1 MSRAKKIVA
10 CMLIVVM
17 TAGIL
22 SGCTTF
28 DNFRKAFLNKNPD
41 NDAQI
46 KIGVY
51 EPTSG
56 ADKKAGE
63 AEIKGI
69 ELAYSLYPELNGAKI
84 ELLYADNKS
93 DIDAA
98 ETAMADLMKK
108 KPKAVLGSYGN
119 IYSLIAG
126 PHLQA
131 AEVPGIAIT
140 NTNPLV
146 TKNNPYYFRVSTVDT
161 FQAAAMARYVYE
173 KLDQKK
179 AGVLIPDKNEQ
190 ALALASE
197 FENRFIELTGKN
209 SAVTVYEY
217 YEAGSV
223 DYTQQ
228 LAVIRDSGVK
238 SVYLCGDYEDVA
250 CVLREAGEMNLD
262 VVFLGDST
270 WGSEEFIKI
279 AGDYA
284 YKNVAFTTLYTEAEI
299 ITETSEE
306 FLRAYAAEYGN
317 ETPDPAAALAF
328 DAYLILL
335 DAIERAGV
343 DCTGAELQQALK
355 ETDGFQGASGEISF
369 DNYGNPKKS
378 VVINTIDN
386 GNVSSLCTIEP
397 RSAVKK
403 SEKEEEN

>member
-1 MSRAKKIVA
+1 MNKAKRIIACALTVA
-10 CMLIVVM
+10 MV
-17 TAGIL
+17 AGLL

-28 DNFRKAFLNKNPD
+28 DNFRKAFLNKNPE

-51 EPTSG
+51 EPMSG

-63 AEIKGI
+63 AEVRGI
-69 ELAYSLYPELNGAKI
+69 ELANSLYPELNGAKI

-108 KPKAVLGSYGN
+108 QPKAVLGSYGN

-126 PHLQA
+126 PHLEA

-140 NTNPLV
+140 NTNPLI

-161 FQAAAMARYVYE
+161 YQAAAMARYVYE
-173 KLDQKK
+173 ELGQKK
-179 AGVLIPDKNEQ
+179 AGVLIPENNEQ
-190 ALALASE
+190 ALAMAST
-197 FENRFIELTGKN
+197 FENKFVDLAGKA
-209 SAVTVYEY
+209 SIKVYEY
-217 YEAGSV
+217 YTAGSA
-223 DYTQQ
+223 DYMQQ
-228 LAVIRDSGVK
+228 LTKIRDSGVK

-250 CVLREAGEMNLD
+250 CVLEQAAAMNLK

-270 WGSEEFIKI
+270 WGSQEFVEI
-279 AGDYA
+279 AGNYA
-284 YKNVAFTTLYTEAEI
+284 YKNVAFSTLYTEEEI
-299 ITETSEE
+299 ITETSKE
-306 FLRAYAAEYGN
+306 FLQAYAAEYGN
-317 ETPDPAAALAF
+317 ETPDPATALAF

-335 DAIERAGV
+335 DAIERAGI
-343 DCTGAELQQALK
+343 DCTGAELQQALVQTEK
-355 ETDGFQGASGEISF
+355 FQGASGEISF

-386 GNVSSLCTIEP
+386 GKISSLCTMEP
-397 RSAVKK
+397 QSAVKK
-403 SEKEEEN
+403 TKKEEEN

>member
-1 MSRAKKIVA
+1 MKRAKRIVA
-10 CMLIVVM
+10 CMLTIALVAV
-17 TAGIL
+17 TL

-28 DNFRKAFLNKNPD
+28 DNFKKAFLNKNPE
-41 NDAQI
+41 NDAQV
-46 KIGVY
+46 KIGIY
-51 EPTSG
+51 EPMTG
-56 ADKKAGE
+56 VDKTAGE

-69 ELAYSLYPELNGAKI
+69 ELAHELYPTVAGATV

-108 KPKAVLGSYGN
+108 QPMAVLGSYGN

-126 PHLQA
+126 PHLEA

-140 NTNPLV
+140 NTNPLI
-146 TKNNPYYFRVSTVDT
+146 TKNNPYYFRACAVETY
-161 FQAAAMARYVYE
+161 QAASMARYVYE
-173 KLDQKK
+173 ELNQKK
-179 AGVLIPDKNEQ
+179 AGVLIPENNEQ

-197 FENRFIELTGKN
+197 FENKFVALAENDDAIK
-209 SAVTVYEY
+209 VYEY
-217 YEAGSV
+217 YQAGSV

-228 LAVIRDSGVK
+228 LQTIADSGVK

-250 CVLREAGEMNLD
+250 CVLQQAGDMNLK

-270 WGSEEFIKI
+270 WGSEEFLQV

-284 YKNVAFTTLYTEAEI
+284 YKNVAFTTLATEEEV

-306 FLRAYAAEYGN
+306 FLQAYAEKYDG
-317 ETPDPAAALAF
+317 ETPEPATALGF

-343 DCTGAELQQALK
+343 GCTGDELREALLA
-355 ETDGFQGASGEISF
+355 TSDFHGASGVISF
-369 DNYGNPKKS
+369 SKFGDAKKT
-378 VVINTIDN
+378 VAINTIDN
-386 GNVSSLCTIEP
+386 GKISSLCTIDP
-397 RSAVKK
+397 Q
-403 SEKEEEN
+403 

>member
-1 MSRAKKIVA
+1 MNRVKKIMA
-10 CMLIVVM
+10 CMLVVVM
-17 TAGIL
+17 TATL
-22 SGCTTF
+22 LAGCTTF
-28 DNFRKAFLNKNPD
+28 DNFKKAFLNKNPD

-46 KIGVY
+46 KIGIY

-69 ELAYSLYPELNGAKI
+69 ELAYSLYPELDGAQV

-93 DIDAA
+93 NIDAA

-108 KPKAVLGSYGN
+108 QPKAVLGSYGN

-146 TKNNPYYFRVSTVDT
+146 TKNNPYYFRVSTVEAY
-161 FQAAAMARYVYE
+161 QAAAMARYVYE
-173 KLDQKK
+173 KLGQKK
-179 AGVLIPDKNEQ
+179 AGVLIPDNNEQ

-197 FENRFIELTGKN
+197 FENKFIDLTGRN
-209 SAVTVYEY
+209 SSISVYEY
-217 YEAGSV
+217 YEAGSA

-228 LAVIRDSGVK
+228 LEKIKVSGVK

-250 CVLREAGEMNLD
+250 CVLQEAGDLD
-262 VVFLGDST
+262 MEVVFLGDST
-270 WGSEEFIKI
+270 WGSEEFLSI

-284 YKNVAFTTLYTEAEI
+284 YKNIAFTTLYTEEEI
-299 ITETSEE
+299 ITDTSEE
-306 FLRAYAAEYGN
+306 FLQAYAAEYGD
-317 ETPDPAAALAF
+317 ETPDPASALAF

-343 DCTGAELQQALK
+343 DCTGAELQQALM
-355 ETDGFQGASGEISF
+355 ETEKFQGASGVISF
-369 DNYGNPKKS
+369 DNYGDPKKS

-386 GNVSSLCTIEP
+386 GNISSLCTIEP
-397 RSAVKK
+397 QSTVKK